1 MAKVIYALIL
11 LSTAFQILS
20 CITHQ
25 RRQFINSPTHV
36 PLAQQDPSQLYG
48 ELFERAQTAPV
59 FEDSKYFV
67 DMIPRVDLDLIL
79 LRFKDRN
86 PKSREELREFID
98 SNFFPPESSAINYK
112 SKPNVPI
119 DVHIKKLWGVLKRN
133 PNEEGHS
140 AASLIPLPHSY
151 VVPGGRFREIYYW
164 DSYFTLLG
172 LLADREDVL
181 FQDMIK
187 NFEYLLLTTGR
198 IPNGNRDYYRSRS
211 QPPFFSHMVGLWQS
225 KFGDESA
232 VRFLPALKIEHDFW
246 MSGERA
252 VPIDEDGILN
262 RYWDDRPEPRPEAYK
277 EDVELAKRAADSFG
291 RPTDETYRDLRAG
304 AESGWDYSTRW
315 FSDPGEFATV
325 KTTDFIPIDLNSLLY
340 HLELKISE
348 LSLIARNKQIAE
360 KFKKLAQRRKHLIE
374 KYLWDEKSGSFRDF
388 NWRKKSLSNE
398 MTVAMVVPLFVRL
411 ATDHQARHVAQNL
424 EKHFLKPG
432 GLVTSLRVSGQ
443 QWDAPNGWPPH
454 QWMAYVG
461 LKLYKEDRLAKQIRE
476 RWLRLNQKIFRSTG
490 KMMEKYNVINL
501 DLKSGGGEYP
511 LQDGFGWTNGVY
523 RALSLG
529 LDSQLR

>member
-1 MAKVIYALIL
+1 MTNVVCIFML
-11 LSTAFQILS
+11 LGLAFQIFS
-20 CITHQ
+20 CTTYPHHQ
-25 RRQFINSPTHV
+25 ILNSTAHV

-48 ELFERAQTAPV
+48 ELFKRAQTAPV

-67 DMIPRVDLDLIL
+67 DMIPREDPDLIL
-79 LRFKDRN
+79 YRFKKTN
-86 PKSREELREFID
+86 PRSREELRQFID
-98 SNFFPPESSAINYK
+98 SNFFPTESSGVNYK

-119 DVHIKKLWGVLKRN
+119 DLHIKKLWGVLKRN

-172 LLADREDVL
+172 LLADQEDTL
-181 FQDMIK
+181 FQDMVR
-187 NFEYLLLTTGR
+187 NFEHLLLTTGR

-277 EDVELAKRAADSFG
+277 EDVELAKRASSVFG
-291 RPTDETYRDLRAG
+291 RPAEETYRDLRAG

-315 FSDPGEFATV
+315 FSDPREFATIE
-325 KTTDFIPIDLNSLLY
+325 TTNFVPIDLNSLLY
-340 HLELKISE
+340 HLEMKISE
-348 LSLIARNKQIAE
+348 LSARAKNEQIAE
-360 KFKKLAQRRKHLIE
+360 KFKKLAQKRQSLIG

-388 NWRKKSLSNE
+388 NWKKKALSDE
-398 MTVAMVVPLFVRL
+398 MTVAMVVPLFVKV
-411 ATDHQARHVAQNL
+411 ATNHQARLVAQNL
-424 EKHFLKPG
+424 AKHFLKSG

-461 LKLYKEDRLAKQIRE
+461 LKSYKEDTLAEQIKE
-476 RWLRLNQKIFRSTG
+476 RWLKLNQKIFRSTG

-523 RALSLG
+523 RAFSLG